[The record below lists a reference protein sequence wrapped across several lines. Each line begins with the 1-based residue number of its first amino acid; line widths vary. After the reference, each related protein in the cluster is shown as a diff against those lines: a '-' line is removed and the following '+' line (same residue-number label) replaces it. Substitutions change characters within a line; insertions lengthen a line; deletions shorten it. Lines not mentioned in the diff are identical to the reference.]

1 MIVEPCHPFQRCQL
15 HRFTALPGRAAMN
28 QFRFVQA
35 IDGLG
40 QSIVIAIS
48 LAPHRGFDAG
58 LGKALAVPN
67 RYVLRAPVG
76 VMN

>member
-1 MIVEPCHPFQRCQL
+1 
-15 HRFTALPGRAAMN
+15 MN

-67 RYVLRAPVG
+67 RYVLGGFNRSSQH
-76 VMN
+76 